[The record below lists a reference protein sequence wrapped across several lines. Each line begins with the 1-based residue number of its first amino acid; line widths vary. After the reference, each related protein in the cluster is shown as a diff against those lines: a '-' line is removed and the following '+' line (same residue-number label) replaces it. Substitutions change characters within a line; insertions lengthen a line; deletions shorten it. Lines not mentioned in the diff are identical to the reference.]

1 MSSARKK
8 TKAAKSTAR
17 KAPART
23 TAAEKKTAKKAAS
36 RPTAAKTAR
45 PKPTKTTVAKA
56 QTARPKPTK
65 TTAAKAQTARPKPTR
80 AKAAKAQTA
89 RPKPTKATA
98 AKGSEA
104 PRAAAAAKAPT
115 PAPAPVSKKA
125 ALRKRSRSRRNR
137 SKQVHAPASEVLPQR
152 TLAVVEPRSKLG
164 NKWECFS
171 CGAKFYDLNKPE
183 PLCPKCEANQLE
195 RPKATREVKPRA
207 APRATRATR
216 AMAPLL
222 DEDEDAMV
230 VKKEELDLGVG
241 GVDEA
246 ATKFVTADEPE
257 EEPAEEEDEDA

>member
-23 TAAEKKTAKKAAS
+23 TAAERKTAKKAAS

-56 QTARPKPTK
+56 QTARPKSTK
-65 TTAAKAQTARPKPTR
+65 TTV
-80 AKAAKAQTA
+80 AKAQTA

-98 AKGSEA
+98 AKGSGA
-104 PRAAAAAKAPT
+104 PRAAAAAKAPP

-137 SKQVHAPASEVLPQR
+137 SKQIHAPASEVLPQR

-230 VKKEELDLGVG
+230 VKKEELDLGVA

-246 ATKFVTADEPE
+246 VTKFIAADEPE
-257 EEPAEEEDEDA
+257 EATSEEEDEDA

>member
-23 TAAEKKTAKKAAS
+23 TAAERKTAKKAAS

-65 TTAAKAQTARPKPTR
+65 
-80 AKAAKAQTA
+80 
-89 RPKPTKATA
+89 ATA
-98 AKGSEA
+98 AKGSGA
-104 PRAAAAAKAPT
+104 PRAAAAAKAPP

-137 SKQVHAPASEVLPQR
+137 SKQIHAPASEVLPQR

-230 VKKEELDLGVG
+230 VKKEELDLGVA

-246 ATKFVTADEPE
+246 VTKFIAADEPE
-257 EEPAEEEDEDA
+257 EATSEEEDEDA